1 MRRLFL
7 LLILAVAVNSS
18 SIAGK
23 PPATYMGLKAK
34 CRSMS
39 KKEQKIVFIKKQVI
53 VGVATG
59 AAIFAM
65 NEYFIWSRNE
75 AFHDVMPYL
84 AVAYTM
90 YQTVNILVG
99 RSIGDKWDIEG
110 NGGGLTFYL
119 F

>member
-1 MRRLFL
+1 MRWLFL
-7 LLILAVAVNSS
+7 ILILAIAFNSA
-18 SIAGK
+18 IAER

-39 KKEQKIVFIKKQVI
+39 EKEKQVVYIRKQVI

-65 NEYFIWSRNE
+65 NEYFIWTRND
-75 AFHDVMPYL
+75 AFHSVMPYV

-90 YQTVNILVG
+90 YQTVNIIIGKSVG
-99 RSIGDKWDIEG
+99 EQWDITE
-110 NGGGLTFYL
+110 NGGLTFYL